1 MMFSNSRIAGYG
13 LAILSVGC
21 GGEHTSPISIVP
33 NQHAR
38 IAGVVENPVS
48 SIGGVIRAHRS
59 PFVQN
64 PFGEVYFLYDSAT
77 VDGSG
82 AFTLLLTRGVP
93 EIIQI
98 PDTIS
103 FYFVRRLGG
112 RKDSTLAS
120 VRFGRIDSPPPVTSV
135 RLQQP

>member
-1 MMFSNSRIAGYG
+1 MMISNSRIARYG

-21 GGEHTSPISIVP
+21 GGQSTSPLNVPP

-38 IAGVVENPVS
+38 IAGVVENPVTS
-48 SIGGVIRAHRS
+48 RGGVVRAHRA

-64 PFGEVYFLYDSAT
+64 PFGEVYFLRDSAT
-77 VDGSG
+77 VDATG
-82 AFTLLLTRGVP
+82 AFSLLLDRGVP

-103 FYFVRRLGG
+103 FYFVRRVAG

-120 VRFGRIDSPPPVTSV
+120 VQFGPIDSPAPVTSV
-135 RLQQP
+135 RLR

>member
-21 GGEHTSPISIVP
+21 GRDPSSIPLTIVP

-48 SIGGVIRAHRS
+48 SIGGVIRAHRA

-112 RKDSTLAS
+112 R
-120 VRFGRIDSPPPVTSV
+120 
-135 RLQQP
+135 